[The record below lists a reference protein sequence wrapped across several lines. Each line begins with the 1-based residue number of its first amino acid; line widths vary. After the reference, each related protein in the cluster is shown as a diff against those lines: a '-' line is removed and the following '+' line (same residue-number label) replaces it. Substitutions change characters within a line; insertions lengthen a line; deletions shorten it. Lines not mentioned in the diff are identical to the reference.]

1 MAPVAQQLHGFSPCR
16 IEAGG
21 EIDLDEGRHRS
32 DYDAAVPP
40 SGLRI
45 LLVDSTANAE
55 LTRTLA
61 RAGHDV
67 LEVTDEQQA
76 KRFLGV
82 FQPDLVLLVTAGPG
96 RMLPRSE
103 KSCRRA
109 RRKRVHHGRS
119 RLPLSRPRSHRLR
132 GE

>member
-82 FQPDLVLLVTAGPG
+82 FQPDLVLLVTRDPVGCCREAKNLAAEPDANVCTTGDPG
-96 RMLPRSE
+96 
-103 KSCRRA
+103 CRCHA
-109 RRKRVHHGRS
+109 RDRTD
-119 RLPLSRPRSHRLR
+119 
-132 GE
+132 